1 MSIQPGTHK
10 LGPSNATL
18 TVKTGRT
25 GAAAKAGHN
34 LVIEVTSWEATLV
47 AGEDPAQTTIELTA
61 DGGSLRVRDGSGGAK
76 ALSDDDKEDI
86 QKTID
91 KDVLKKKS
99 VEFRSTAVT
108 AGDDGSELNVGG
120 DLTLLG
126 NTSPI
131 DFTLAVDG
139 DGKLTG
145 SATVTQSNHKIKP
158 YSALFGAL
166 KVVDEVEVVIDA
178 TVPTK

>member
-10 LGPSNATL
+10 LGPSNGTL

-34 LVIEVTSWEATLV
+34 LVMDVASWEATVV
-47 AGEDPAQTTIELTA
+47 AGEDPAQTSIELSA
-61 DGGSLRVRDGSGGAK
+61 DGGSVSVVGGSGGAK
-76 ALSDDDKEDI
+76 ALSDDDKGDI
-86 QKTID
+86 KKSID

-99 VEFRSTAVT
+99 IEFRSTGVT
-108 AGDDGSELNVGG
+108 ANDDGSELNVAG
-120 DLTLLG
+120 DLTILG
-126 NTSPI
+126 NTSPVE
-131 DFTLAVDG
+131 FTLNVG

-166 KVVDEVEVVIDA
+166 KVVDEVEVVCDA
-178 TVPTK
+178 AVPTK

>member
-18 TVKTGRT
+18 SVKTGRS

-34 LVIEVTSWEATLV
+34 LVIEVTSWEATIV
-47 AGEDPAQTTIELTA
+47 AADDPAQTSMELDA
-61 DGGSLRVRDGSGGAK
+61 DGSSLEVREGHGGAK
-76 ALSDDDKEDI
+76 SLSDDDKGDI

-91 KDVLKKKS
+91 KDILKKKS
-99 VEFRSTAVT
+99 VEFRSTEVSAN
-108 AGDDGSELNVGG
+108 DDGSLNVQG

-126 NTSPI
+126 STSPVS
-131 DFTLAVDG
+131 FTLGVDG
-139 DGKLTG
+139 DGKLSG
-145 SATVTQSNHKIKP
+145 SCTVTQSNHKIKP

-166 KVVDEVEVVIDA
+166 KVNDEVEVVIDA

>member
-10 LGPSNATL
+10 LGPSNGTL

-34 LVIEVTSWEATLV
+34 LVIEVASWEATLV
-47 AGEDPAQTTIELTA
+47 VGEATSIELAA
-61 DGGSLRVRDGSGGAK
+61 DGGSLTVVDGSGGAK
-76 ALSDDDKEDI
+76 SLSDDDKVDI
-86 QKTID
+86 KKTID

-99 VEFRSTAVT
+99 VEFRSTGVT
-108 AGDDGSELNVGG
+108 ANDDGSQLTVAG

-126 NTSPI
+126 ATAPVEFTI
-131 DFTLAVDG
+131 DVDA

-145 SATVTQSNHKIKP
+145 TATVTQSNHKIKP

-166 KVVDEVEVVIDA
+166 KVVDEVEVVVDC
-178 TVPTK
+178 TVPTA

>member
-18 TVKTGRT
+18 RIKTGRT

-34 LVIEVTSWEATLV
+34 LVIEVTSWEATIV
-47 AGEDPAQTTIELTA
+47 AGEDPGQTTMELTA
-61 DGGSLRVRDGSGGAK
+61 DGGSLRIREGSGGAK
-76 ALSDDDKEDI
+76 ALSDDDKKDI
-86 QKTID
+86 EKSID

-99 VEFRSTAVT
+99 VEFKSTGVT
-108 AGDDGSELNVGG
+108 TGDDGQLNVTG
-120 DLTLLG
+120 DLTLVG
-126 NTSPI
+126 NTSPV
-131 DFTLAVDG
+131 DFALTVDG
-139 DGKLTG
+139 AGALTG
-145 SATVTQSNHKIKP
+145 ACTVTQTNHKIKP

-166 KVVDEVEVVIDA
+166 KVVDEVEVEIDA

>member
-18 TVKTGRT
+18 SVKTGRT

-47 AGEDPAQTTIELTA
+47 AAEDPAQTSIELDA
-61 DGGSLRVRDGSGGAK
+61 DGGSLRVREGSGGAK
-76 ALSDDDKEDI
+76 ALSDDDKADI
-86 QKTID
+86 QKSID

-99 VEFRSTAVT
+99 VEFRSNAVS
-108 AGDDGSELNVGG
+108 ANDDGSELSVSG
-120 DLTLLG
+120 DLTILG
-126 NTSPI
+126 NTAPV
-131 DFTLAVDG
+131 DFKLAVDG
-139 DGKLTG
+139 DGHLAG
-145 SATVTQSNHKIKP
+145 SAKVTQTNHKIKP

>member
-18 TVKTGRT
+18 RVKTGRT

-47 AGEDPAQTTIELTA
+47 AAEDPEQTSMELEA
-61 DGGSLRVRDGSGGAK
+61 DGGSLQVRDGSGGAK
-76 ALSDDDKEDI
+76 ALGEDDKEDI

-91 KDVLKKKS
+91 KDILKKKS
-99 VEFRSTAVT
+99 IEFRSTAVT
-108 AGDDGSELNVGG
+108 ANDDGSELQVKG
-120 DLTLLG
+120 DLTLVG
-126 NTSPI
+126 NSGPV
-131 DFTLAVDG
+131 DFTVTVDA

-145 SATVTQSNHKIKP
+145 SATVQQSSWKIKP

-166 KVVDEVEVVIDA
+166 KVVDEVEVEIDA

>member
-18 TVKTGRT
+18 TVKTGRS

-34 LVIEVTSWEATLV
+34 LVIEVTSWEATIV
-47 AGEDPAQTTIELTA
+47 AADDPAQTSMELDA
-61 DGGSLRVRDGSGGAK
+61 DGSSLKVREGHGGAK
-76 ALSDDDKEDI
+76 SLSDDDKGDI
-86 QKTID
+86 EKTVD
-91 KDVLKKKS
+91 KDILKKKS
-99 VEFRSTAVT
+99 VEFRSTEVSAN
-108 AGDDGSELNVGG
+108 DDGSQLNVKG

-126 NTSPI
+126 NTSPVA
-131 DFTLAVDG
+131 FTLDVGG

-145 SATVTQSNHKIKP
+145 SATVTQSKHKIKP

-166 KVVDEVEVVIDA
+166 KVNDEVEVVIDA

>member
-47 AGEDPAQTTIELTA
+47 AGEDPAQTTIELAA
-61 DGGSLRVRDGSGGAK
+61 DGGSLRVREGSGGAK

-99 VEFRSTAVT
+99 VEFRSTSC
-108 AGDDGSELNVGG
+108 GGDGSELNVAG
-120 DLTLLG
+120 DLTLMG
-126 NTSPI
+126 NTSPV
-131 DFTLAVDG
+131 DFTLTVDD

>member
-10 LGPSNATL
+10 LGPSNGTL

-34 LVIEVTSWEATLV
+34 LVIEVASWEATLV
-47 AGEDPAQTTIELTA
+47 VGENTSIELAA
-61 DGGSLRVRDGSGGAK
+61 DGSSLSVVDGSGGAK
-76 ALSDDDKEDI
+76 SLSDDDKVDI
-86 QKTID
+86 KKSID

-99 VEFRSTAVT
+99 IEFRSTGVT
-108 AGDDGSELNVGG
+108 ANDDGSELGVAG

-126 NTSPI
+126 TTAPVE
-131 DFTLAVDG
+131 FTITVDG

-145 SATVTQSNHKIKP
+145 TATVVQTNHKIKP

-166 KVVDEVEVVIDA
+166 KVVDAVEVVVDC
-178 TVPTK
+178 TVPTA

>member
-18 TVKTGRT
+18 SVKTGRT

-47 AGEDPAQTTIELTA
+47 AGEDPAQTSIELTA
-61 DGGSLRVRDGSGGAK
+61 DGSSLTVREGSGGAK
-76 ALSDDDKEDI
+76 ALSDDDKTDI

-91 KDVLKKKS
+91 KDILKKKS
-99 VEFRSTAVT
+99 VEFHSTDVT
-108 AGDDGSELNVGG
+108 AAGDGGKLTVRG

-126 NTSPI
+126 NTGPV
-131 DFTLAVDG
+131 DFTLDVAADG
-139 DGKLTG
+139 TLTG
-145 SATVTQSNHKIKP
+145 SATVTQSNYKIKP

-166 KVVDEVEVVIDA
+166 KVVDEVEVAINA

>member
-10 LGPSNATL
+10 LGPSNASL

-34 LVIEVTSWEATLV
+34 LVIEVASWEATLV
-47 AGEDPAQTTIELTA
+47 VGDDPTQTSIELDA
-61 DGGSLRVRDGSGGAK
+61 DGGSLSVVDGSGGAK
-76 ALSDDDKEDI
+76 ALSDDDKVDI
-86 QKTID
+86 KKSID

-99 VEFRSTAVT
+99 IEFRSTGVT
-108 AGDDGSELNVGG
+108 ANDDGSELGVAG

-126 NTSPI
+126 TTAPV
-131 DFTLAVDG
+131 DFKISVAG

-145 SATVTQSNHKIKP
+145 TATVAQTNHKIKP

-166 KVVDEVEVVIDA
+166 KVVDEVEVVVDA
-178 TVPTK
+178 TVPTT

>member
-61 DGGSLRVRDGSGGAK
+61 DGGSLKVREGTGGAK
-76 ALSDDDKEDI
+76 SLSDDDKKDI
-86 QKTID
+86 QKSID

-99 VEFRSTAVT
+99 VEFRSTGCS
-108 AGDDGSELNVGG
+108 GDGGALNVAGE
-120 DLTLLG
+120 LTILG
-126 NTSPI
+126 NTAPVE
-131 DFTLAVDG
+131 FTLNVDD

-166 KVVDEVEVVIDA
+166 KVVDEVEVVIEA

>member
-10 LGPSNATL
+10 LGPSNGTL
-18 TVKTGRT
+18 RVKTGRT

-34 LVIEVTSWEATLV
+34 LVIEVGSWEATLV
-47 AGEDPAQTTIELTA
+47 AGPEHSIALDA
-61 DGGSLRVRDGSGGAK
+61 DGSSVTVVDGSGGAK
-76 ALSDDDKEDI
+76 SLSDDDKVDI
-86 QKTID
+86 KKTID

-99 VEFRSTAVT
+99 IEFRSSSVT
-108 AGDDGSELNVGG
+108 ANDDGSLAVTG

-126 NTSPI
+126 TTAPV
-131 DFTLAVDG
+131 DFTLAVDDAG
-139 DGKLTG
+139 NLTG

-166 KVVDEVEVVIDA
+166 KVVDEVEVEIEA
-178 TVPTK
+178 TVPTS